1 MQYPECALCKKY
13 APAFFYSIF
22 YNIRNDFSSENVNF
36 ANYFHYG
43 NT

>member
-13 APAFFYSIF
+13 APAFLFHFYH
-22 YNIRNDFSSENVNF
+22 IRNDFSSENVNF